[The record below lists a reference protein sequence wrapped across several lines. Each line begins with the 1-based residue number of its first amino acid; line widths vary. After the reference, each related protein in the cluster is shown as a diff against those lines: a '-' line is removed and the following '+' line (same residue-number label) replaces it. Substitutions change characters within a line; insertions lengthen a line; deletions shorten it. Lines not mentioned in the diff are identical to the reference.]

1 LGLEE
6 GTPGECDDQK
16 FLVLVMNHENCFPT
30 SAYAQVALK
39 QALNQLSLSRSTR
52 NDQSDHEHDSTEED
66 EETIKIE
73 KERAWAQAVLH
84 WKAEVARLGG
94 SVE

>member
-1 LGLEE
+1 L
-6 GTPGECDDQK
+6 
-16 FLVLVMNHENCFPT
+16 NHGNSIPS
-30 SAYAQVALK
+30 SAYAEVALK
-39 QALNQLSLSRSTR
+39 QALNQLSLSRSTQ
-52 NDQSDHEHDSTEED
+52 NDQSDHEHDSMEED

-73 KERAWAQAVLH
+73 KERAWAQAVSH